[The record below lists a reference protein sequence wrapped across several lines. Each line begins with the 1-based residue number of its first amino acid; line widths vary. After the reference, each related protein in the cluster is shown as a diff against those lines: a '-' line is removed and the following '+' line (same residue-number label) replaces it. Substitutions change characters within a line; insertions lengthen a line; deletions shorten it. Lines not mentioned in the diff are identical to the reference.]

1 MLVARHVCTF
11 AVAHTD
17 ISAQPFSNAGRTV
30 RILIPNNLYGQALYA
45 KFSNYFSKRP
55 VWIEHASVALAD
67 EAGKLIPESICT
79 LTVGGDTSFAIVPER
94 DVFSDRIPF
103 AAAPG
108 QTIAVS
114 LYYPSSEKPTSGNFV
129 GTFAVRSTRG
139 DYTTTPE
146 MPKAKLL
153 SNLSKTVLTWDMTNA
168 VTTLSAVVL
177 EQDEQTPAPRIVATF
192 GDSIMQQGA
201 WVTPFTQALY
211 EKYPGEV
218 AVCNLGIGGNRLL
231 HDSPSSVKGI
241 YGIAGAERFS
251 YDVLPLQGL
260 THVIFGLGTNDLG
273 LPGKDGTPME
283 ELLIPSEYEA
293 AVKELGQ
300 KLRERGVK
308 VYGALML
315 PRELNAVYTSMRER
329 IRRYLNQ
336 WMEDSGV
343 FDAIL
348 DFESAV
354 ADPSGAGMK
363 KEFFLPD
370 GLHPNKQGGL
380 AIAQSID
387 LSLFE

>member
-1 MLVARHVCTF
+1 MARHVCTF
-11 AVAHTD
+11 AVAHTN

-30 RILIPNNLYGQALYA
+30 RILIPNNLHGQALYA
-45 KFSNYFSKRP
+45 KFSNYYSKRP

-67 EAGKLIPESICT
+67 AAGNLIPETICT
-79 LTVGGDTSFAIVPER
+79 LTVGGDTSFAVVPDR
-94 DVFSDRIPF
+94 DVFSDRLPF
-103 AAAPG
+103 SAAPG
-108 QTIAVS
+108 QMIAVS

-129 GTFAVRSTRG
+129 GTFAARSTRG
-139 DYTTTPE
+139 DYTMISK

-153 SNLSKTVLTWDMTNA
+153 SALSKSVLTWDMTNA
-168 VTTLSAVVL
+168 VTTLSELIL
-177 EQDEQTPAPRIVATF
+177 EQDEAQAAPRVIATF

-231 HDSPSSVKGI
+231 HNSPAWAKES
-241 YGIAGAERFS
+241 YGLSGVERFS
-251 YDVLPLQGL
+251 YDVLPVEGL

-273 LPGKDGTPME
+273 LPGKDGAPLDDMITP
-283 ELLIPSEYEA
+283 LQYQT
-293 AVKELGQ
+293 AVTQLVQVLKRR
-300 KLRERGVK
+300 KIK

-315 PRELNAVYTSMRER
+315 PRELNSIYTPMRESMRR
-329 IRRYLNQ
+329 HLNDWIQ
-336 WMEDSGV
+336 RSGV
-343 FDAIL
+343 FDAVL
-348 DFESAV
+348 DFASAV
-354 ADPSGAGMK
+354 ADPSGIGMK
-363 KEFFLPD
+363 KEFSLPD

>member
-1 MLVARHVCTF
+1 MARHVCTF

-67 EAGKLIPESICT
+67 EAGNLIPESICT
-79 LTVGGDTSFAIVPER
+79 LTVG
-94 DVFSDRIPF
+94 
-103 AAAPG
+103 
-108 QTIAVS
+108 
-114 LYYPSSEKPTSGNFV
+114 PSSEKPTSGNFV

-177 EQDEQTPAPRIVATF
+177 EQDEQTPAPRIVAAF

-211 EKYPGEV
+211 EKYPGEI

-315 PRELNAVYTSMRER
+315 PRELNGVYTSMRER